1 MIGDLFINRTD
12 AYTMGVAMGSGFI
25 AGLKSPAGLK
35 DFVENEDPK
44 KDGKE
49 VIYPDKPKLA
59 ARDLTLTF
67 IITGETPEEHLLNY
81 DTFIRM
87 LHLGKVDISVPG
99 ISDEIYHLTYAGNS
113 GSYNISGDRL
123 TSQLTVKFNEPN
135 PADRGEDKEEA

>member
-1 MIGDLFINRTD
+1 MIGDLFINKTD
-12 AYTMGVAMGSGFI
+12 TYTMGVAMGSGFI
-25 AGLKSPAGLK
+25 AGLKSPASLK

-87 LHLGKVDISVPG
+87 LHLGKVDIAVPG

-135 PADRGEDKEEA
+135 PANRIAEIG

>member
-1 MIGDLFINRTD
+1 MIGDLLINRTD

-59 ARDLTLTF
+59 APGFNIDFYNYGRNTGGAPFKLRYFYPDATL
-67 IITGETPEEHLLNY
+67 
-81 DTFIRM
+81 R
-87 LHLGKVDISVPG
+87 
-99 ISDEIYHLTYAGNS
+99 
-113 GSYNISGDRL
+113 
-123 TSQLTVKFNEPN
+123 
-135 PADRGEDKEEA
+135 

>member
-1 MIGDLFINRTD
+1 MIGDLFINKTD
-12 AYTMGVAMGSGFI
+12 TYTMGVAMGSGFI
-25 AGLKSPAGLK
+25 
-35 DFVENEDPK
+35 
-44 KDGKE
+44 
-49 VIYPDKPKLA
+49 PDKPKLA

-99 ISDEIYHLTYAGNS
+99 ISDEIYHLTYVGNS

-135 PADRGEDKEEA
+135 PADRGEDKEE

>member
-1 MIGDLFINRTD
+1 MIGDLFINKID

-25 AGLKSPAGLK
+25 AGLKSPASLK
-35 DFVENEDPK
+35 DFVENENPK

-49 VIYPDKPKLA
+49 VIYPDKPNVA

-67 IITGETPEEHLLNY
+67 IISGETPEEHIINY
-81 DTFIRM
+81 DTFIRV
-87 LHLGKVDISVPG
+87 LYLGKVDISVPEIG
-99 ISDEIYHLTYAGNS
+99 DEVYHLTYAGNS

-135 PADRGEDKEEA
+135 PANRSEEKEE

>member
-1 MIGDLFINRTD
+1 MIGDLFINKID

-25 AGLKSPAGLK
+25 AGLKSPASLK

-49 VIYPDKPKLA
+49 VIYPDKPNMA

-67 IITGETPEEHLLNY
+67 IISGETPEEHIINY
-81 DTFIRM
+81 DTFIRV
-87 LHLGKVDISVPG
+87 LYLGKVDISVPKIG
-99 ISDEIYHLTYAGNS
+99 DEIYHLTYAGNS

-135 PADRGEDKEEA
+135 PADRDEEKEEA